1 MCVLID
7 KSKTPIKP
15 SWAHSRKEMA
25 NPKEL
30 VKRICSFNPDTV
42 TASKFKKLQKVTK
55 DFSFTPES
63 LAKVSAA
70 VKGMGEWVL
79 GVRDYLVSRGIGK
92 EEGEKAKEEE
102 GKEEKKEDKILEE
115 VSEEDEKKLLELME
129 KGKSMIESVIPADI
143 TELKSV
149 KNPTEVA
156 KIILEGLCHMFQIKP
171 VRSFNQTTMKYTYDY
186 WPASSKLLSSSEFLK
201 NLIQFDKDNVSPQVC
216 QKVRKILDDP
226 KCSEQ
231 RAKNCSKALSGIRGW
246 MEGVVSYST
255 LREQL
260 KLRQE
265 TSLEEQAIETEE
277 GQKEEEEDVSK
288 DEIKLSMEEEKGSKE
303 EMFEKEGAA
312 ERLDQCISALRTV
325 EKKRIHNISQL
336 KARVLRNILERQK
349 KGLSES
355 AKTESL

>member
-1 MCVLID
+1 
-7 KSKTPIKP
+7 
-15 SWAHSRKEMA
+15 
-25 NPKEL
+25 
-30 VKRICSFNPDTV
+30 
-42 TASKFKKLQKVTK
+42 
-55 DFSFTPES
+55 
-63 LAKVSAA
+63 
-70 VKGMGEWVL
+70 
-79 GVRDYLVSRGIGK
+79 
-92 EEGEKAKEEE
+92 
-102 GKEEKKEDKILEE
+102 
-115 VSEEDEKKLLELME
+115 
-129 KGKSMIESVIPADI
+129 
-143 TELKSV
+143 
-149 KNPTEVA
+149 
-156 KIILEGLCHMFQIKP
+156 MFQIKP
-171 VRSFNQTTMKYTYDY
+171 VRSFNQTTLKYTYDY
-186 WPASSKLLSSSEFLK
+186 WPASSKLLCSSEFLK
-201 NLIQFDKDNVSPQVC
+201 SLIQFDKDNVSPEVC

-277 GQKEEEEDVSK
+277 GQKEEDVSK
-288 DEIKLSMEEEKGSKE
+288 DEMKLSMEEEKGSKE

-312 ERLDQCISALRTV
+312 ERFDQCISALRTV